1 MVFLKN
7 PRFKNVS
14 AIFFV
19 KSQCTAL
26 RFSHL
31 TIFFSF
37 QCTGVIDASDICVT
51 ASRAGPHRAWHPS
64 CFNCSVCKEL
74 LVDLIYFYKDEKL
87 YCGRHH
93 AETMKPRCSACDEVY
108 IIYACNF

>member
-1 MVFLKN
+1 M
-7 PRFKNVS
+7 
-14 AIFFV
+14 
-19 KSQCTAL
+19 
-26 RFSHL
+26 
-31 TIFFSF
+31 
-37 QCTGVIDASDICVT
+37 IDASDICVT

-108 IIYACNF
+108 IIYACNIYYSKRNQSAIKEFRCYGGTLLVDIKQLDEMYFACKFPKV

>member
-1 MVFLKN
+1 M
-7 PRFKNVS
+7 
-14 AIFFV
+14 
-19 KSQCTAL
+19 
-26 RFSHL
+26 
-31 TIFFSF
+31 
-37 QCTGVIDASDICVT
+37 IDASDICVT

-93 AETMKPRCSACDEVY
+93 AETMKPRCSACDEVHY
-108 IIYACNF
+108 NLYLQHLTLKEINLYFEHMQLKNFSVMGELYL